1 MRIPEDRCMAEAGER
16 GVEIDV
22 AYVARLARLHLD
34 EEEIATFQEQ
44 LAGVVEYV
52 NKINRLD
59 LSGIEPTSHA
69 QPVQNVFGA
78 DEVRPGLDHDT
89 VMRNAPASKDGQFSV
104 PLIVE

>member
-1 MRIPEDRCMAEAGER
+1 MAAAAKR

-34 EEEIATFQEQ
+34 DEEMATFQEQ
-44 LAGVVEYV
+44 LGSIVEYV

-59 LSGIEPTSHA
+59 LSEIEPTSHA
-69 QPVQNVFGA
+69 QPVQNVFRA
-78 DEVRPGLDHDT
+78 DEVRPGLDHDA